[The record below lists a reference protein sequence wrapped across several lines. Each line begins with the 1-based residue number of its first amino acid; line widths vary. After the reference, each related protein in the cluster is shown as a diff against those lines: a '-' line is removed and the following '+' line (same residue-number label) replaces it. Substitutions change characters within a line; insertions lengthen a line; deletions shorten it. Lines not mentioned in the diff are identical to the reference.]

1 MKSTPMKTPRRKFS
15 LSIGDVARRTGLTTS
30 ALRFYE
36 EKALIEFAPH
46 AGQPAVLHT
55 RDVIRRVSFIR
66 AAQRVGL
73 SLEEIRAVL
82 DDLPAGR
89 APTREDWHE
98 LARRWK
104 PWLDERIAALE
115 RLRDQLSSCI
125 GCGCLSLDRCALY
138 NPDDAAGS
146 LGTGPRYLLGDSLE
160 TCASSGDLQRRR
172 KVLGGPLTASAARR
186 DSDRPRSFG
195 E

>member
-1 MKSTPMKTPRRKFS
+1 MNTRRRQKFG
-15 LSIGDVARRTGLTTS
+15 LSIGNVARRTGLTTS

-36 EKALIEFAPH
+36 DKALIASARTP
-46 AGQPAVLHT
+46 GNQRCYT

-82 DDLPAGR
+82 DDLPEGH

-146 LGTGPRYLLGDSLE
+146 LGTGPRYLLGDSP
-160 TCASSGDLQRRR
+160 GDLQIRR
-172 KVLGGPLTASAARR
+172 
-186 DSDRPRSFG
+186 
-195 E
+195 

>member
-1 MKSTPMKTPRRKFS
+1 MKSRQRQKFS

-36 EKALIEFAPH
+36 EKALIESLRTPGNQRCYA
-46 AGQPAVLHT
+46 
-55 RDVIRRVSFIR
+55 RDVIHMHLVSSEPSSGSASRWRRFELCSTPC
-66 AAQRVGL
+66 QRDRERL
-73 SLEEIRAVL
+73 A
-82 DDLPAGR
+82 PATIGTSSR
-89 APTREDWHE
+89 GDR
-98 LARRWK
+98 K

-146 LGTGPRYLLGDSLE
+146 LGTGPRYLLGDSP
-160 TCASSGDLQRRR
+160 GDLRLQR
-172 KVLGGPLTASAARR
+172 
-186 DSDRPRSFG
+186 
-195 E
+195 

>member
-1 MKSTPMKTPRRKFS
+1 MQTTRWQKTS
-15 LSIGDVARRTGLTTS
+15 LSIGDVAWRTGLATS

-36 EKALIEFAPH
+36 EKALIESLRTPGNQRRYA
-46 AGQPAVLHT
+46 

-73 SLEEIRAVL
+73 TLEEVRAML

-89 APTREDWHE
+89 SPTRGDWQE

-125 GCGCLSLDRCALY
+125 GCGCLSLDSCALY
-138 NPDDAAGS
+138 NQGDAAGR
-146 LGTGPRYLLGDSLE
+146 LGPGPRYLLGDSPE
-160 TCASSGDLQRRR
+160 DLQSR
-172 KVLGGPLTASAARR
+172 K
-186 DSDRPRSFG
+186 
-195 E
+195 

>member
-1 MKSTPMKTPRRKFS
+1 MSTQGHRKLG

-36 EKALIEFAPH
+36 EKALIESLRTP
-46 AGQPAVLHT
+46 GNQRCYT

-73 SLEEIRAVL
+73 SLAEIRAVL
-82 DDLPAGR
+82 DALPAGR
-89 APTREDWHE
+89 APTREDWE
-98 LARRWK
+98 ALATRWK

-138 NPDDAAGS
+138 NPDDAAGRS
-146 LGTGPRYLLGDSLE
+146 GPGPRYLLGD
-160 TCASSGDLQRRR
+160 
-172 KVLGGPLTASAARR
+172 PPR
-186 DSDRPRSFG
+186 DPRLRQ
-195 E
+195 

>member
-1 MKSTPMKTPRRKFS
+1 MNTRRPQRFT
-15 LSIGDVARRTGLTTS
+15 LSIGDVARRTGLATS

-36 EKALIEFAPH
+36 EKALIESIRTP
-46 AGQPAVLHT
+46 GNQRCYT

-89 APTREDWHE
+89 TPTREDWDR
-98 LARRWK
+98 LARRWT

-115 RLRDQLSSCI
+115 RLRDKLSSCI
-125 GCGCLSLDRCALY
+125 GCGCLSLDTCALY
-138 NPDDAAGS
+138 NPDDAAGR
-146 LGTGPRYLLGDSLE
+146 LGPGPRYLLGDSLRV
-160 TCASSGDLQRRR
+160 TS
-172 KVLGGPLTASAARR
+172 
-186 DSDRPRSFG
+186 PRVG
-195 E
+195 IHTDAE

>member
-1 MKSTPMKTPRRKFS
+1 MKTGRRKFS
-15 LSIGDVARRTGLTTS
+15 LSIGDVARRTGLATS

-36 EKALIEFAPH
+36 EKALIESLRTP
-46 AGQPAVLHT
+46 GNQRCYT
-55 RDVIRRVSFIR
+55 RDAIRRVSFIR

-82 DDLPAGR
+82 DDLPEGR
-89 APTREDWHE
+89 SPTREDWHE
-98 LARRWK
+98 LATRWK

-146 LGTGPRYLLGDSLE
+146 LGTGPRYLLGDSPR
-160 TCASSGDLQRRR
+160 DLRLQQ
-172 KVLGGPLTASAARR
+172 
-186 DSDRPRSFG
+186 
-195 E
+195 

>member
-1 MKSTPMKTPRRKFS
+1 MKSRQRQKFS

-36 EKALIEFAPH
+36 EKALIESLRTPGNQRCYA
-46 AGQPAVLHT
+46 

-89 APTREDWHE
+89 APAREDWHE

-146 LGTGPRYLLGDSLE
+146 LGTGPRYLLGDSP
-160 TCASSGDLQRRR
+160 GDLRLQR
-172 KVLGGPLTASAARR
+172 
-186 DSDRPRSFG
+186 
-195 E
+195 